1 MFPPPPVARGG
12 GVHKEF
18 LMKLLVSWTRTR
30 IAWCLSAFMLILVNI
45 GLFTPALS
53 QEKAPATS
61 SPVELTQGWQYRW
74 GNSPLDDAG
83 IPVWTKEA
91 ISSPGW
97 ESFRF
102 PKKLNRPPGA
112 KILWLRVP
120 LPKGQWTSPSVYLR
134 SIPYILDA
142 YLQNQ
147 RIYSQYFLTASGQDQ
162 FANYQWPIVSLE
174 PGFQDKPLLFQVDA
188 GKSSSI
194 YIGLFDRVTVG
205 SQVDLIKRLLQ
216 QESDA
221 ILGIFFALLGCIA
234 ILLSANRQEKSS
246 YLSFGG
252 LAILIALYTLAR
264 SDLIT
269 LFIRNHIVLDY
280 SHYISFYLMPVSACN
295 FFEGMFSSGY
305 KKIIQRLG
313 QIHLAYA
320 VIALFLLVTQW
331 VTWSSTVLPAQIL
344 LLSSSLILLTISIKT
359 SRKTSWDYK
368 LFATGFCSLTF
379 CVIHDVLIY
388 IFEPVHWYHKIY
400 PWGTLI
406 FILCLGFILERRFD
420 EARKRLQAYA
430 VELEKNNAEL
440 QKVNQL
446 KDEFLANTSHE
457 LKTPLNGIIGIAESL
472 IDGATGKLSQKT
484 RFNLSLIVSSG
495 KRLSQLV
502 NDLLDF
508 SQLKHKNIELKI
520 QAVGMRE
527 ITNVVLMLSQPLVG
541 QKKLQL
547 INKIDRELPAVD
559 ADENRLQQILY
570 NLVGNAIKFTP
581 SGTVEVTAIPVDSEL
596 EITVADTG
604 IGIPADK
611 IDRVFESFEQA
622 DGSIAREYGGA
633 GLGLAVTKQL
643 VQLHKGRIWIE
654 STQGVGSRVT
664 FTLPLSKSK
673 VESRPPEQVS
683 KVQAL
688 SIVIETPDDAVL
700 EQEEL
705 VPTFGG
711 FQILIVDDEPVNLQV
726 LVNHLSLQNY
736 GITQAASGMEALEI
750 IDQGFKPD
758 IILLDI
764 MMPKMTGYEL
774 CQKIRERFPANELP
788 VVLLTAKNQVS
799 DLVEG
804 FSSGANDYLTK
815 PVSKNELLARIKTH
829 IRLAKINEAYGRF
842 VPHEFLQFLERESII
857 DVQLGDQ
864 VQKEMTVLFADIR
877 SFTNL
882 SEKMSPKEN
891 FNFLNAYL
899 SRVSPVIRKYHGFI
913 DKYIGDAVMAL
924 FPQSADDAVQAAIE
938 MQKQVSLYNVY
949 RQEKGDEPIAI
960 GIGLHTGSLMLG
972 TVGEPERM
980 EGTVIADAVNLAS
993 RLEGLTKIYGVDIL
1007 VSEQTLYCLDDPQK
1021 YSYRFLG
1028 RVKVKGKSQPVDVFE
1043 VYQANSEPI
1052 IHLKRQTRDEF
1063 ERGVALYVE
1072 KNFAEAQKV
1081 FQDVLQRNEHDKVTR
1096 LYIERCIKALRFG
1109 VSELD
1114 IVIN

>member
-1 MFPPPPVARGG
+1 
-12 GVHKEF
+12 
-18 LMKLLVSWTRTR
+18 MKLVVSWTHTR
-30 IAWCLSAFMLILVNI
+30 MAWFIGTLTVVLLSILP
-45 GLFTPALS
+45 LTLAPSQALA
-53 QEKAPATS
+53 QAMT

-74 GNSPLDDAG
+74 GESLVDETG
-83 IPVWTKEA
+83 IPLCTQET
-91 ISSPGW
+91 ISSPNW
-97 ESFRF
+97 QSFRF
-102 PKKLNRPPGA
+102 PKKLDKPPEA
-112 KILWLRVP
+112 EILWLRVP
-120 LPKGQWTSPSVYLR
+120 LPTGQWKSPAVYLR
-134 SIPYILDA
+134 SVPYILGA
-142 YLQNQ
+142 YVQNQ
-147 RIYSQYFLTASGQDQ
+147 QIYSQYSLTPSGKAQLG
-162 FANYQWPIVSLE
+162 NYQWPIVALR
-174 PGFQDKPLLFQVDA
+174 PDFPNQFLCFQVYAYKLD
-188 GKSSSI
+188 SI

-205 SQVDLIKRLLQ
+205 SQVDLIKRLIN
-216 QESDA
+216 QELDE
-221 ILGIFFALLGCIA
+221 ILGIFFAFLGLIS
-234 ILLSANRQEKSS
+234 ILLATSRQEKKS
-246 YLSFGG
+246 YLSFGV
-252 LAILIALYTLAR
+252 LTILIALYTIAR

-269 LFIRNHIVLDY
+269 LFIKNYILLDY
-280 SHYISFYLMPVSACN
+280 THYISFYLIPVSACF
-295 FFEGMFSSGY
+295 FFEEMFGSGY
-305 KKIIQRLG
+305 KKVIQGLWK
-313 QIHLAYA
+313 IHLVYA
-320 VIALFLLVTQW
+320 VLALPLVAFQ
-331 VTWSSTVLPAQIL
+331 VVSWSSTVLPAQIS
-344 LLSSSLILLTISIKT
+344 LLSSSLILLSISIKT
-359 SRKTSWDYK
+359 SRKGNWDAK
-368 LFATGFCSLTF
+368 LFTTGFSTLTL

-388 IFEPVHWYHKIY
+388 IFEPVHWYQKFY

-406 FILCLGFILERRFD
+406 FILCLGFILERRFS

-430 VELEKNNAEL
+430 IELENKNADL
-440 QKVNQL
+440 QKINQL

-472 IDGATGKLSQKT
+472 MDGATGPLSQKT
-484 RFNLSLIVSSG
+484 LFNLSLIASSG

-508 SQLKHKNIELKI
+508 SQLKHKNLELKI
-520 QAVGMRE
+520 QVVGIRE
-527 ITNVVLMLSQPLVG
+527 ITNVVLMLSHPLVG
-541 QKKLQL
+541 QKNLRL
-547 INKIDRELPAVD
+547 VNKIDPELPSVD

-581 SGTVEVTAIPVDSEL
+581 SGTVEVSATAVNHEL

-611 IDRVFESFEQA
+611 LDRVFESFEQA

-643 VQLHKGRIWIE
+643 VQLHNGRIWVE
-654 STQGVGSRVT
+654 STVGVGSRFT
-664 FTLPLSKSK
+664 FTLPISQGK
-673 VESRPPEQVS
+673 VEPKRQEEVS
-683 KVQAL
+683 KVQVFSLITEA
-688 SIVIETPDDAVL
+688 PNDVL
-700 EQEEL
+700 REREIL
-705 VPTFGG
+705 APTKRG

-736 GITQAASGMEALEI
+736 AITQAANGMEALDL
-750 IDQGFKPD
+750 IDQGCKPD
-758 IILLDI
+758 LILLDI

-804 FSSGANDYLTK
+804 FSAGANDYLTK
-815 PVSKNELLARIKTH
+815 PVLKNELLARIKTH

-891 FNFLNAYL
+891 FDFLNAYL

-924 FPQSADDAVQAAIE
+924 FPQAADDAVQAAIE

-949 RQEKGDEPIAI
+949 RQQMGEEPIAI

-993 RLEGLTKIYGVDIL
+993 RLEGLTKVYGVDIL
-1007 VSEQTLYCLDDPQK
+1007 ISEKTLYGLDDSSK
-1021 YSYRFLG
+1021 YHYRFLG

-1043 VYQANSEPI
+1043 VYEANPEPI
-1052 IHLKRQTRDEF
+1052 IHLKRQTRTEF

-1072 KNFAEAQKV
+1072 KNFADAQDV
-1081 FQDVLQRNEHDKVTR
+1081 FQDVLQRNEQDKVAR
-1096 LYIERCIKALRFG
+1096 LYIERCIKARKFG

>member
-1 MFPPPPVARGG
+1 
-12 GVHKEF
+12 
-18 LMKLLVSWTRTR
+18 MKLVVSWTQTR
-30 IAWCLSAFMLILVNI
+30 IAWCLGALMLILLNI

-83 IPVWTKEA
+83 IPVWTKET

-102 PKKLNRPPGA
+102 PKKLNRPPRA

-120 LPKGQWTSPSVYLR
+120 LPKGQWKSPSVYLR

-147 RIYSQYFLTASGQDQ
+147 RIYSQYSLTASGQSQ

-174 PGFQDKPLLFQVDA
+174 PGFQDKPLLFKVDA

-194 YIGLFDRVTVG
+194 YIGLFDRVTIG
-205 SQVDLIKRLLQ
+205 SQIDLIKRLLQ

-252 LAILIALYTLAR
+252 LAILIALYTLSR

-269 LFIRNHIVLDY
+269 LFIRNYLVLDY
-280 SHYISFYLMPVSACN
+280 THYISFYLMPVSACN
-295 FFEGMFSSGY
+295 FFEGMFGSGY
-305 KKIIQRLG
+305 NKIIKRLE

-320 VIALFLLVTQW
+320 VIALFLLITQW
-331 VTWSSTVLPAQIL
+331 VPWSSTVLPAQIL

-484 RFNLSLIVSSG
+484 IFNLSLIVSSG

-547 INKIDRELPAVD
+547 INKIDRDLPAVD

-581 SGTVEVTAIPVDSEL
+581 SGTVEVTAIPVNSEL

-611 IDRVFESFEQA
+611 LERVFESFEQA

-643 VQLHKGRIWIE
+643 VQLHRGRIWID
-654 STQGVGSRVT
+654 STQGFGSRVT

-688 SIVIETPDDAVL
+688 SVVIETPDDALL

-705 VPTFGG
+705 VPKFGA

-924 FPQSADDAVQAAIE
+924 FPQSADDAIQAAIE

-949 RQEKGDEPIAI
+949 RQEKGDELIAI

-1021 YSYRFLG
+1021 YSYRFLD

-1063 ERGVALYVE
+1063 ERAVALYVE

-1081 FQDVLQRNEHDKVTR
+1081 FQEVLQRNEHDKVTR
-1096 LYIERCIKALRFG
+1096 FYIERCIKALRFG

>member
-1 MFPPPPVARGG
+1 
-12 GVHKEF
+12 
-18 LMKLLVSWTRTR
+18 MKLVVSWTQTR
-30 IAWCLSAFMLILVNI
+30 IAWCLGALMLILLNI

-83 IPVWTKEA
+83 IPVWTKET

-102 PKKLNRPPGA
+102 PKKLNRPPRA

-120 LPKGQWTSPSVYLR
+120 LPKGQWKSPSVYLR

-147 RIYSQYFLTASGQDQ
+147 RIYSQYSLTASGQSQ

-174 PGFQDKPLLFQVDA
+174 PGFQDKPLLFKVDA

-194 YIGLFDRVTVG
+194 YIGLFDRVTIG
-205 SQVDLIKRLLQ
+205 SQIDLIKRLLQ

-252 LAILIALYTLAR
+252 LAILIALYTLSR

-269 LFIRNHIVLDY
+269 LFIRNYLVLDY
-280 SHYISFYLMPVSACN
+280 THYISFYLMPVSACN
-295 FFEGMFSSGY
+295 FFEGMFGSGY
-305 KKIIQRLG
+305 NKIIKRLE

-320 VIALFLLVTQW
+320 VIALFLLITQW
-331 VTWSSTVLPAQIL
+331 VPWSSTVLPAQIL

-484 RFNLSLIVSSG
+484 IFNLSLIVSSG

-547 INKIDRELPAVD
+547 INKIDRDLPAVD

-581 SGTVEVTAIPVDSEL
+581 SGTVEVTAIPVNSEL

-611 IDRVFESFEQA
+611 LERVFESFEQA

-643 VQLHKGRIWIE
+643 VQLHRGRIWID
-654 STQGVGSRVT
+654 STQGFGSRVT

-688 SIVIETPDDAVL
+688 SVVIETPDDALL

-705 VPTFGG
+705 VPTFGA

-924 FPQSADDAVQAAIE
+924 FPQSADDAIQAAIE

-949 RQEKGDEPIAI
+949 RQEKGDELIAI

-1021 YSYRFLG
+1021 YSYRFLD

-1063 ERGVALYVE
+1063 ERAVALYVE

-1081 FQDVLQRNEHDKVTR
+1081 FQEVLQRNEHDKVTR
-1096 LYIERCIKALRFG
+1096 FYIERCIKALRFG

>member
-1 MFPPPPVARGG
+1 
-12 GVHKEF
+12 
-18 LMKLLVSWTRTR
+18 MKLVVSWTQTR
-30 IAWCLSAFMLILVNI
+30 IAWCLGALMLILLNI

-83 IPVWTKEA
+83 IPVWTKET

-102 PKKLNRPPGA
+102 PKKLNRPPRA

-120 LPKGQWTSPSVYLR
+120 LPKGQWKSPSVYLR

-147 RIYSQYFLTASGQDQ
+147 RIYSQYSLTASGQSQ

-174 PGFQDKPLLFQVDA
+174 PGFQDKPLLFKVDA

-194 YIGLFDRVTVG
+194 YIGLFDRVTIG
-205 SQVDLIKRLLQ
+205 SQIDLLKRLLQ

-234 ILLSANRQEKSS
+234 ILLSANRQEKNS

-252 LAILIALYTLAR
+252 LAILIALYTLSR

-269 LFIRNHIVLDY
+269 LFIRNYLVLDY
-280 SHYISFYLMPVSACN
+280 THYISFYLMPVSACN
-295 FFEGMFSSGY
+295 FFEGMFGSGY
-305 KKIIQRLG
+305 NKIIKRLE

-320 VIALFLLVTQW
+320 VIALFLLITQW
-331 VTWSSTVLPAQIL
+331 VPWSSTVLPAQIL

-484 RFNLSLIVSSG
+484 IFNLSLIVSSG

-547 INKIDRELPAVD
+547 INKIDRDLPAVD

-581 SGTVEVTAIPVDSEL
+581 SGTVEVTAIPVNSEL

-611 IDRVFESFEQA
+611 LERVFESFEQA

-643 VQLHKGRIWIE
+643 VQLHRGRIWID
-654 STQGVGSRVT
+654 STQGFGSRVT

-688 SIVIETPDDAVL
+688 SVVIETPDDALL

-705 VPTFGG
+705 VPTFGA

-877 SFTNL
+877 SFTSL

-924 FPQSADDAVQAAIE
+924 FPQSADDAIQAAIE

-949 RQEKGDEPIAI
+949 RQEKGDELIAI

-1021 YSYRFLG
+1021 YSYRFLD

-1063 ERGVALYVE
+1063 ERAVALYVE

-1081 FQDVLQRNEHDKVTR
+1081 FQEVLQRNEHDKVTR
-1096 LYIERCIKALRFG
+1096 FYIERCIKALRFG

>member
-1 MFPPPPVARGG
+1 
-12 GVHKEF
+12 
-18 LMKLLVSWTRTR
+18 MKLVVSWTHTR
-30 IAWCLSAFMLILVNI
+30 MAWFIGVLTVVLLSILP
-45 GLFTPALS
+45 LTLAPSQALA
-53 QEKAPATS
+53 QTAT

-74 GNSPLDDAG
+74 GESLVDETG
-83 IPVWTKEA
+83 IPLCAQET
-91 ISSPGW
+91 ISSPNW
-97 ESFRF
+97 QSFRF
-102 PKKLNRPPGA
+102 PKKLDKPPEA
-112 KILWLRVP
+112 EILWLRVP
-120 LPKGQWTSPSVYLR
+120 LPAGQWKSPAVYLR
-134 SIPYILDA
+134 SVPYILGA
-142 YLQNQ
+142 YVQNQ
-147 RIYSQYFLTASGQDQ
+147 RIYSQYSLTPSGKAQL
-162 FANYQWPIVSLE
+162 ANYQWPIVTLNPDFSNQFLC
-174 PGFQDKPLLFQVDA
+174 FKVYADKLD
-188 GKSSSI
+188 SI
-194 YIGLFDRVTVG
+194 YVGLFDRVTVG
-205 SQVDLIKRLLQ
+205 SQVHLIKRLIH
-216 QESDA
+216 QELDE
-221 ILGIFFALLGCIA
+221 ILGMFFAFLGLIS
-234 ILLSANRQEKSS
+234 ILLASNRQEKKS
-246 YLSFGG
+246 YLSFGV
-252 LAILIALYTLAR
+252 LAILIALYTIAR

-269 LFIRNHIVLDY
+269 LFIKNYILLDY
-280 SHYISFYLMPVSACN
+280 THYISFYLMPVSACF
-295 FFEGMFSSGY
+295 FFEEMFGSGS
-305 KKIIQRLG
+305 KKVIQGLWK
-313 QIHLAYA
+313 IHLIYA
-320 VIALFLLVTQW
+320 VIALPLV
-331 VTWSSTVLPAQIL
+331 VFKFVSWSSTVLPAQIL

-359 SRKTSWDYK
+359 SRKGNWDAK
-368 LFATGFCSLTF
+368 VFTTGFSTLTL

-388 IFEPVHWYHKIY
+388 IFEPVHWHQKIY

-406 FILCLGFILERRFD
+406 FILCLGFILERRFS

-430 VELEKNNAEL
+430 IELEKKNADL
-440 QKVNQL
+440 QKINQL

-472 IDGATGKLSQKT
+472 MDGATGQLSQKT
-484 RFNLSLIVSSG
+484 LFNLSLIASSG

-520 QAVGMRE
+520 QVVGIRE

-541 QKKLQL
+541 QKDLRL
-547 INKIDRELPAVD
+547 VNKIDPELPTVD

-581 SGTVEVTAIPVDSEL
+581 SGTVEVSASVVNHEL
-596 EITVADTG
+596 AITVADTG

-611 IDRVFESFEQA
+611 LDRVFESFEQA

-643 VQLHKGRIWIE
+643 VQLHNGRIWVE
-654 STQGVGSRVT
+654 STVGVGSHFT
-664 FTLPLSKSK
+664 FTLPISQGK
-673 VESRPPEQVS
+673 VERKRQKEVS
-683 KVQAL
+683 KVQVFP
-688 SIVIETPDDAVL
+688 VIKEAPNNVL
-700 EQEEL
+700 IEPEKL
-705 VPTFGG
+705 APPKKG

-736 GITQAASGMEALEI
+736 AITQAANGMEALEL
-750 IDQGFKPD
+750 IDQGSKPD
-758 IILLDI
+758 LILLDI

-804 FSSGANDYLTK
+804 FSAGANDYLTK
-815 PVSKNELLARIKTH
+815 PVLKNELLARIKTH

-864 VQKEMTVLFADIR
+864 VQQEMTVLFADIR

-891 FNFLNAYL
+891 FDFLNAYL

-924 FPQSADDAVQAAIE
+924 FPQATDDAVQAAIE

-949 RQEKGDEPIAI
+949 RQQTGEEPIAI

-993 RLEGLTKIYGVDIL
+993 RLEGLTKVYGVDIL
-1007 VSEQTLYCLDDPQK
+1007 ISEKTLYGLDDSQK
-1021 YSYRFLG
+1021 YHYRFLG
-1028 RVKVKGKSQPVDVFE
+1028 RVRVKGKSQPVDVFE
-1043 VYQANSEPI
+1043 VYEANPEPV
-1052 IHLKRQTRDEF
+1052 IHLKRQTRTEF

-1072 KNFAEAQKV
+1072 KNFVEAQDV
-1081 FQDVLQRNEHDKVTR
+1081 FQDILQRNEQDKAAR
-1096 LYIERCIKALRFG
+1096 LYIERCIKARRFG

>member
-1 MFPPPPVARGG
+1 
-12 GVHKEF
+12 
-18 LMKLLVSWTRTR
+18 MKLVVSWTQTR
-30 IAWCLSAFMLILVNI
+30 IAWCLGALMLILLNI

-102 PKKLNRPPGA
+102 PKKLNRPPRA

-120 LPKGQWTSPSVYLR
+120 LPKGQWKSPSVYLR

-147 RIYSQYFLTASGQDQ
+147 RIYSQYSLTASGQSQ

-174 PGFQDKPLLFQVDA
+174 PGFQDKPLLFKVDA

-194 YIGLFDRVTVG
+194 YIGLFDRVTIG
-205 SQVDLIKRLLQ
+205 SQIDLLKRLIQ

-252 LAILIALYTLAR
+252 LAILIALYTLSR

-269 LFIRNHIVLDY
+269 LFIRNYLVLDY
-280 SHYISFYLMPVSACN
+280 THYISFYLMPVSACN
-295 FFEGMFSSGY
+295 FFEGMFGSGY
-305 KKIIQRLG
+305 NKIIKRLE

-320 VIALFLLVTQW
+320 VIALFLLITQW
-331 VTWSSTVLPAQIL
+331 VPWSSTVLPAQIL

-484 RFNLSLIVSSG
+484 IFNLSLIVSSG

-547 INKIDRELPAVD
+547 INKIDRDLPAVD

-581 SGTVEVTAIPVDSEL
+581 SGTVEVTAIPVNSEL

-611 IDRVFESFEQA
+611 LERVFESFEQA

-643 VQLHKGRIWIE
+643 VQLHRGRIWID
-654 STQGVGSRVT
+654 STQGFGSRVT

-688 SIVIETPDDAVL
+688 SVVIETPDDALL

-705 VPTFGG
+705 VPTFGA

-924 FPQSADDAVQAAIE
+924 FPQSADDAIQAAIE

-949 RQEKGDEPIAI
+949 RQEKGDELIAI

-1021 YSYRFLG
+1021 YSYRFLD

-1063 ERGVALYVE
+1063 ERAVALYVE

-1081 FQDVLQRNEHDKVTR
+1081 FQEVLQRNEHDKVTR
-1096 LYIERCIKALRFG
+1096 FYIERCIKALRFG

>member
-1 MFPPPPVARGG
+1 
-12 GVHKEF
+12 
-18 LMKLLVSWTRTR
+18 MKLVVSWTQTR
-30 IAWCLSAFMLILVNI
+30 IAWCLGALMLIWLNI

-83 IPVWTKEA
+83 IPVWTKET

-102 PKKLNRPPGA
+102 PKKLNRPPRA

-120 LPKGQWTSPSVYLR
+120 LPKGQWKSPSVYLR

-147 RIYSQYFLTASGQDQ
+147 RIYSQYSLTASGQSQ

-174 PGFQDKPLLFQVDA
+174 PGFQDKPLLFKVDA

-194 YIGLFDRVTVG
+194 YIGLFDRVTIG
-205 SQVDLIKRLLQ
+205 SQIDLIKRLLQ

-252 LAILIALYTLAR
+252 LAILIALYTLSR

-269 LFIRNHIVLDY
+269 LFIRNYLVLDY
-280 SHYISFYLMPVSACN
+280 THYISFYLMPVSACN
-295 FFEGMFSSGY
+295 FFEGMFGSGY
-305 KKIIQRLG
+305 NKIIKRLE
-313 QIHLAYA
+313 QIHLVYA
-320 VIALFLLVTQW
+320 VIALFLLITQW
-331 VTWSSTVLPAQIL
+331 VPWSSTVLPAQIL

-388 IFEPVHWYHKIY
+388 IFEPVQWYHKIY

-484 RFNLSLIVSSG
+484 IFNLSLIVSSG

-547 INKIDRELPAVD
+547 INKIDRDLPAVD

-581 SGTVEVTAIPVDSEL
+581 SGTVEVTAIPVNSEL

-611 IDRVFESFEQA
+611 LERVFESFEQA

-643 VQLHKGRIWIE
+643 VQLHRGRIWID
-654 STQGVGSRVT
+654 STQGFGSRVT

-688 SIVIETPDDAVL
+688 SVVIETPDDALL

-705 VPTFGG
+705 VPTFGA

-924 FPQSADDAVQAAIE
+924 FPQSADDAIQAAIE

-949 RQEKGDEPIAI
+949 RQEKGDELIAI

-1021 YSYRFLG
+1021 YSYRFLD

-1063 ERGVALYVE
+1063 ERAVALYVE

-1081 FQDVLQRNEHDKVTR
+1081 FQEVLQRNEHDKVTR
-1096 LYIERCIKALRFG
+1096 FYIERCIKALRFG

>member
-1 MFPPPPVARGG
+1 
-12 GVHKEF
+12 
-18 LMKLLVSWTRTR
+18 MKLVVSWTQTR
-30 IAWCLSAFMLILVNI
+30 IAWCLGALMLILLNI

-83 IPVWTKEA
+83 IPVWTKET

-102 PKKLNRPPGA
+102 PKKLNRPPRA

-120 LPKGQWTSPSVYLR
+120 LPKGQWKSPSVYLR

-147 RIYSQYFLTASGQDQ
+147 RIYSQYSLTASGQSQ

-174 PGFQDKPLLFQVDA
+174 PGFQDKPLLFKVDA
-188 GKSSSI
+188 DKSSSI
-194 YIGLFDRVTVG
+194 YIGLFDRVTIG
-205 SQVDLIKRLLQ
+205 SQIDLIKRLLQ

-252 LAILIALYTLAR
+252 LAILIALYTLSR

-269 LFIRNHIVLDY
+269 LFIRNYLVLDY
-280 SHYISFYLMPVSACN
+280 THYISFYLMPVSACN
-295 FFEGMFSSGY
+295 FFEGMFGSGY
-305 KKIIQRLG
+305 NKIIKRLE

-320 VIALFLLVTQW
+320 VIALFLLITQW
-331 VTWSSTVLPAQIL
+331 VPWSSTVLPAQIL

-484 RFNLSLIVSSG
+484 IFNLSLIVSSG

-547 INKIDRELPAVD
+547 INKIDRDLPAVD

-581 SGTVEVTAIPVDSEL
+581 SGTVEVTAIPVNSEL

-611 IDRVFESFEQA
+611 LERVFESFEQA

-643 VQLHKGRIWIE
+643 VQLHRGRIWID
-654 STQGVGSRVT
+654 STQGFGSRVT

-688 SIVIETPDDAVL
+688 SVVIETPDDALL

-705 VPTFGG
+705 VPTFGA

-924 FPQSADDAVQAAIE
+924 FPQSADDAIQAAIE

-949 RQEKGDEPIAI
+949 RQEKGDELIAI

-1021 YSYRFLG
+1021 YSYRFLD

-1063 ERGVALYVE
+1063 ERAVALYVE

-1081 FQDVLQRNEHDKVTR
+1081 FQEVLQRNEHDKVTR
-1096 LYIERCIKALRFG
+1096 FYIERCIKALRFG

>member
-1 MFPPPPVARGG
+1 
-12 GVHKEF
+12 
-18 LMKLLVSWTRTR
+18 MKLLVSWTRTR
-30 IAWCLSAFMLILVNI
+30 IAWCLSAFMLILLNI
-45 GLFTPALS
+45 LPFTPARS
-53 QEKAPATS
+53 QEKAQTTT

-83 IPVWTKEA
+83 IPVWTKEP

-102 PKKLNRPPGA
+102 PKKLNRPRGA

-120 LPKGQWTSPSVYLR
+120 LAKGQWTSPSVYLR

-147 RIYSQYFLTASGQDQ
+147 WIYSQYSLTASGQAQ

-174 PGFQDKPLLFQVDA
+174 PGFQDKPLLFKVDA

-194 YIGLFDRVTVG
+194 YIGLFDRVTIG
-205 SQVDLIKRLLQ
+205 SQIDLIKRLLQ

-221 ILGIFFALLGCIA
+221 ILGTFFALLGCIA

-269 LFIRNHIVLDY
+269 LFIRNHLLLDY
-280 SHYISFYLMPVSACN
+280 THYLSFYLMPVSACN
-295 FFEGMFSSGY
+295 FFESMFGSGY

-313 QIHLAYA
+313 QIHLLYA

-331 VTWSSTVLPAQIL
+331 VSWSSTVFPAQIL
-344 LLSSSLILLTISIKT
+344 LLSSSLILLIISIKT

-368 LFATGFCSLTF
+368 LFVSGFCSLTF

-388 IFEPVHWYHKIY
+388 IFEPVNWYHKIY

-484 RFNLSLIVSSG
+484 IFNLSLIVSSG

-541 QKKLQL
+541 KKKLQL

-581 SGTVEVTAIPVDSEL
+581 SGTVEVTAIPVNSEL

-611 IDRVFESFEQA
+611 LDRVFESFEQA

-654 STQGVGSRVT
+654 STQGFGSRVT

-683 KVQAL
+683 KVQEF
-688 SIVIETPDDAVL
+688 SVVRETPDAALL

-705 VPTFGG
+705 APTIGG

-736 GITQAASGMEALEI
+736 AITQAGNGMEALAI

-949 RQEKGDEPIAI
+949 RQEKSDEPIAI

-1043 VYQANSEPI
+1043 VYQANSEQI

>member
-1 MFPPPPVARGG
+1 
-12 GVHKEF
+12 
-18 LMKLLVSWTRTR
+18 MKLVVSWTQTR
-30 IAWCLSAFMLILVNI
+30 IAWCLGALMLILLNI

-102 PKKLNRPPGA
+102 PKKLNRPPRA

-120 LPKGQWTSPSVYLR
+120 LPKGQWKSPSVYLR

-147 RIYSQYFLTASGQDQ
+147 RIYSQYSLTASGQSQ

-174 PGFQDKPLLFQVDA
+174 PGFQDKPLLFKVDA
-188 GKSSSI
+188 DKSSSI
-194 YIGLFDRVTVG
+194 YIGLFDRVTIG
-205 SQVDLIKRLLQ
+205 SQIDLIKRLLQ

-252 LAILIALYTLAR
+252 LAILIALYTLSR

-269 LFIRNHIVLDY
+269 LFIRNYLVLDY
-280 SHYISFYLMPVSACN
+280 THYISFYLMPVSACN
-295 FFEGMFSSGY
+295 FFEGMFGSGY
-305 KKIIQRLG
+305 NKIIKRLE

-320 VIALFLLVTQW
+320 VIALFLLITQW
-331 VTWSSTVLPAQIL
+331 VPWSSTVLPAQIL

-368 LFATGFCSLTF
+368 LFVTGFCSLTF

-388 IFEPVHWYHKIY
+388 IFEPVQWYHKIY

-484 RFNLSLIVSSG
+484 IFNLSLIVSSG

-541 QKKLQL
+541 QKKLLL
-547 INKIDRELPAVD
+547 INKIDRDLPAVD

-581 SGTVEVTAIPVDSEL
+581 SGTVEVTAIPVNSEL

-611 IDRVFESFEQA
+611 LERVFESFEQA

-643 VQLHKGRIWIE
+643 VQLHRGRIWID
-654 STQGVGSRVT
+654 STQGFGSRVT

-688 SIVIETPDDAVL
+688 SVVIETPDDALL

-705 VPTFGG
+705 VPKFGA

-736 GITQAASGMEALEI
+736 GITQAASGMDALEI
-750 IDQGFKPD
+750 IDQGFKAD

-877 SFTNL
+877 SFTTL

-891 FNFLNAYL
+891 FNFINAYL

-924 FPQSADDAVQAAIE
+924 FPQSADDAIQAAIE

-949 RQEKGDEPIAI
+949 RQE
-960 GIGLHTGSLMLG
+960 
-972 TVGEPERM
+972 
-980 EGTVIADAVNLAS
+980 
-993 RLEGLTKIYGVDIL
+993 
-1007 VSEQTLYCLDDPQK
+1007 
-1021 YSYRFLG
+1021 
-1028 RVKVKGKSQPVDVFE
+1028 
-1043 VYQANSEPI
+1043 
-1052 IHLKRQTRDEF
+1052 
-1063 ERGVALYVE
+1063 
-1072 KNFAEAQKV
+1072 
-1081 FQDVLQRNEHDKVTR
+1081 
-1096 LYIERCIKALRFG
+1096 
-1109 VSELD
+1109 
-1114 IVIN
+1114 

>member
-1 MFPPPPVARGG
+1 
-12 GVHKEF
+12 
-18 LMKLLVSWTRTR
+18 MKLVVSWTQTR
-30 IAWCLSAFMLILVNI
+30 IAWCLGALMLIWLNI

-83 IPVWTKEA
+83 IPVWTKET

-102 PKKLNRPPGA
+102 PKKLNRPPRA

-120 LPKGQWTSPSVYLR
+120 LPKGQWKSPSVYLR

-147 RIYSQYFLTASGQDQ
+147 RIYSQYSLTASGQSQ

-174 PGFQDKPLLFQVDA
+174 PGFQDKPLLFKVDA

-194 YIGLFDRVTVG
+194 YIGLFDRVTIG
-205 SQVDLIKRLLQ
+205 SQIDLIKRLLQ

-252 LAILIALYTLAR
+252 LAILIALYTLSR

-269 LFIRNHIVLDY
+269 LFIRNYLVLDY
-280 SHYISFYLMPVSACN
+280 THYISFYLMPVSACN
-295 FFEGMFSSGY
+295 FFEGMFGSGY
-305 KKIIQRLG
+305 NKIIKRLE

-320 VIALFLLVTQW
+320 VIALFLLITQW
-331 VTWSSTVLPAQIL
+331 VPWSSTVLPAQIL

-368 LFATGFCSLTF
+368 LFVTGFCSLTF

-388 IFEPVHWYHKIY
+388 IFEPVQWYHKIY

-484 RFNLSLIVSSG
+484 LFNLSLIVSSG
-495 KRLSQLV
+495 RRLTSLV

-508 SQLKHKNIELKI
+508 SQLKHKKIDLKI
-520 QAVGMRE
+520 KPIGMRE
-527 ITNVVLMLSQPLVG
+527 ITDVVLTLSRPLIG
-541 QKKLQL
+541 SKNLNL
-547 INKIDRELPAVD
+547 INKIDSNIPSVD

-570 NLVGNAIKFTP
+570 NLVGNAIKFTE
-581 SGTVEVTAIPVDSEL
+581 SGIVEVSAAVVNKEL

-604 IGIPADK
+604 IGIRVDK
-611 IDRVFESFEQA
+611 LDRIFESFEQA
-622 DGSIAREYGGA
+622 DGSISREYGGA
-633 GLGLAVTKQL
+633 GLGLTVTKEL
-643 VQLHKGRIWIE
+643 VQLHGGNIRVE
-654 STQGVGSRVT
+654 SIPGIGSRFT
-664 FTLPLSKSK
+664 FTLPISTGK
-673 VESRPPEQVS
+673 VESKQQEEVS
-683 KVQAL
+683 KVQEFSAMT
-688 SIVIETPDDAVL
+688 ITRKEVL
-700 EQEEL
+700 TDEEASA
-705 VPTFGG
+705 PTEGAFK
-711 FQILIVDDEPVNLQV
+711 ILIVDDEPVNLQV

-736 GITQAASGMEALEI
+736 AITQASNGIEALDVI
-750 IDQGFKPD
+750 RSGFQPD
-758 IILLDI
+758 LILLDI

-774 CQKIRERFPANELP
+774 CHKIREQFLATEVP

-804 FSSGANDYLTK
+804 FSAGANDYLTK

-829 IRLAKINEAYGRF
+829 IQLSKINAAYGRF
-842 VPHEFLQFLERESII
+842 VPHEFLQFLERESIV
-857 DVQLGDQ
+857 DGQLGDQ
-864 VQKEMTVLFADIR
+864 VQKEMTVLFSDIR
-877 SFTNL
+877 SFTTL

-891 FNFLNAYL
+891 FDFINAYL
-899 SRVSPVIRKYHGFI
+899 SRVSPVIRNYHGFI
-913 DKYIGDAVMAL
+913 DKYIGDAIMAL
-924 FPQSADDAVQAAIE
+924 FPQTADDAVQAAID
-938 MQKQVSLYNVY
+938 MQKQVSLYNTY
-949 RQEKGDEPIAI
+949 RQENSDQPIAI
-960 GIGLHTGSLMLG
+960 GIGLHTGTLMLG
-972 TVGEPERM
+972 TVGESQRM
-980 EGTVIADAVNLAS
+980 ESTVIADAVNLAS
-993 RLEGLTKIYGVDIL
+993 RLEGLTKFYGVDIL
-1007 VSEQTLYCLDDPQK
+1007 ISEQTLSRLDNPHNYK
-1021 YSYRFLG
+1021 YRFLG
-1028 RVKVKGKSQPVDVFE
+1028 RYKVKGKSQPVNVFE
-1043 VYQANSEPI
+1043 VYDADPQHLIE
-1052 IHLKRQTRDEF
+1052 LKRQTRAEF
-1063 ERGVALYVE
+1063 EQGVSLYVGE
-1072 KNFAEAQKV
+1072 KFTQAQEI
-1081 FQDVLQRNEHDKVTR
+1081 FERVLQENQQDRVSQ
-1096 LYIERCIKALRFG
+1096 LYIERCQKARKFG
-1109 VSELD
+1109 VSELN
-1114 IVIN
+1114 IVIS

>member
-1 MFPPPPVARGG
+1 
-12 GVHKEF
+12 
-18 LMKLLVSWTRTR
+18 MKLVVSWTHTR
-30 IAWCLSAFMLILVNI
+30 MAWCIGALMVVLLSILPFMLA
-45 GLFTPALS
+45 PS
-53 QEKAPATS
+53 QAPAQAATS
-61 SPVELTQGWQYRW
+61 PIELTQGWQYRW
-74 GNSPLDDAG
+74 DKSPGDVTG
-83 IPVWTKEA
+83 ISICDQEA
-91 ISSPGW
+91 ISSPNW
-97 ESFRF
+97 QSFRF
-102 PKKLNRPPGA
+102 PKKLDKPADA

-120 LPKGQWTSPSVYLR
+120 LPAGQWKSPALYLR
-134 SIPYILDA
+134 SVPYILGA
-142 YLQNQ
+142 YFQKQ
-147 RIYSQYFLTASGQDQ
+147 RIYSQYSLTPSGKAQLT
-162 FANYQWPIVSLE
+162 NYQWPIVTLNSNFSNQFLC
-174 PGFQDKPLLFQVDA
+174 FQVYA
-188 GKSSSI
+188 GNSSSR

-205 SQVDLIKRLLQ
+205 SQIDLLKRLIQ
-216 QESDA
+216 QELDE
-221 ILGIFFALLGCIA
+221 ILGIFFAFLGLIS
-234 ILLSANRQEKSS
+234 ILLASNRQEKKS
-246 YLSFGG
+246 YLSFGA
-252 LAILIALYTLAR
+252 LAILIALYTIAR

-269 LFIRNHIVLDY
+269 LFIKNYILLHY
-280 SHYISFYLMPVSACN
+280 THYISFYLIPISACF
-295 FFEGMFSSGY
+295 FFEEMFGLRY
-305 KKIIQRLG
+305 KKLINGLWK
-313 QIHLAYA
+313 IHLIYA
-320 VIALFLLVTQW
+320 VIALPLVVFQL
-331 VTWSSTVLPAQIL
+331 VSWSSTVLPAQIL
-344 LLSSSLILLTISIKT
+344 LLSSSLILLIISIKN
-359 SRKTSWDYK
+359 SRTGNWDAK
-368 LFATGFCSLTF
+368 LFTTGFSTLTL

-388 IFEPVHWYHKIY
+388 IFEPVHWYQKFY

-406 FILCLGFILERRFD
+406 FILCLGFILERRFS

-430 VELEKNNAEL
+430 IELEKKNADL
-440 QKVNQL
+440 QKMNQL

-472 IDGATGKLSQKT
+472 MDGATGQLSQKT
-484 RFNLSLIVSSG
+484 LFNLSLIASSG

-508 SQLKHKNIELKI
+508 SQLKHKNIDLKI
-520 QAVGMRE
+520 QVVGIRE

-541 QKKLQL
+541 KKDLRL
-547 INKIDRELPAVD
+547 INKIDPELPSVD

-570 NLVGNAIKFTP
+570 NLVGNSIKFTP
-581 SGTVEVTAIPVDSEL
+581 SGTVEVSATAVNHEL

-611 IDRVFESFEQA
+611 LDRVFESFEQA

-643 VQLHKGRIWIE
+643 VQLHNGRIWVE
-654 STQGVGSRVT
+654 STVGVGSRFT
-664 FTLPLSKSK
+664 FTLPISQGK
-673 VESRPPEQVS
+673 VERKGQAEVS
-683 KVQAL
+683 KVQVFSVMTEA
-688 SIVIETPDDAVL
+688 PNNVL
-700 EQEEL
+700 MEQEIL
-705 VPTFGG
+705 VSKTRG

-736 GITQAASGMEALEI
+736 AITQAANGMEALEL
-750 IDQGFKPD
+750 IDQGLKPD
-758 IILLDI
+758 LILLDI

-804 FSSGANDYLTK
+804 FSAGANDYLTK
-815 PVSKNELLARIKTH
+815 PVLKNELLARIKTH
-829 IRLAKINEAYGRF
+829 IRLAKINAAYGRF

-891 FNFLNAYL
+891 FDFLNAYL

-924 FPQSADDAVQAAIE
+924 FPQAADDAVLAAIE
-938 MQKQVSLYNVY
+938 MQKQVSLYNIY
-949 RQEKGDEPIAI
+949 RQKTGEEPIAI

-993 RLEGLTKIYGVDIL
+993 RLEGLTKLYGVDIL
-1007 VSEQTLYCLDDPQK
+1007 ISEKTLYGLDDSQK
-1021 YSYRFLG
+1021 YHYRFLG
-1028 RVKVKGKSQPVDVFE
+1028 RVRVKGKSQPVDVFE
-1043 VYQANSEPI
+1043 VYDANPEPV
-1052 IHLKRQTRDEF
+1052 IHLKRQTRTEF

-1072 KNFAEAQKV
+1072 KNFAEAQDV
-1081 FQDVLQRNEHDKVTR
+1081 FQDVLQRNEQDKAAR
-1096 LYIERCIKALRFG
+1096 LYIERCIKARKFG

-1114 IVIN
+1114 IVMN